1 MATHQRGKSAP
12 ERLISSYIDALGF
25 LKFHGFW
32 QVSKTLDRI
41 PNLPKRLLAL
51 RGYLKRESKSPGKV
65 RDRWAFS
72 QQQFDDFSATA
83 SGQLLDRE
91 LRAVKRRFK
100 KLTND
105 EYRLGNG
112 SKFRSLDTQVKYWN
126 NRSNVQQMADQL
138 MDKAKRKVK
147 QRMQQTSGPDSAATY
162 PEIGDYSDRT
172 QLQFKVA
179 IPPAATLRN
188 ANSPEASRLSAE
200 FQQLQTA
207 LSDFSQLLCDIWLKG
222 ELKTST
228 PGISHH
234 GQAHAIDFGVRENKK
249 GGQKIVGASNAGKWR
264 SSGFGKLLEQAMRDS
279 RHFHGPLK
287 HPNEPWH
294 WEFHH

>member
-1 MATHQRGKSAP
+1 MATFQRGKTDSQK
-12 ERLISSYIDALGF
+12 LISGYIDALG
-25 LKFHGFW
+25 LLGFHGFW
-32 QVSKTLDRI
+32 QVSRTLDRI

-51 RGYLKRESKSPGKV
+51 RGYLKREKKSPGRV
-65 RDRWAFS
+65 RDRWAFT

-83 SGQLLDRE
+83 AGELLTRE

-100 KLTND
+100 KLTDD
-105 EYRLGNG
+105 EFRLGNG

-126 NRSNVQQMADQL
+126 GRSNVQQMADQL
-138 MDKAKRKVK
+138 MEKMNRKVK
-147 QRMQQTSGPDSAATY
+147 KRMQEKTGSFQIPTY
-162 PEIGDYSDRT
+162 PTIGDYADRT

-188 ANSPEASRLSAE
+188 PNSPEAPRLSAE
-200 FQQLQTA
+200 FQQLQSA
-207 LSDFSQLLCDIWLKG
+207 FEDFSEQLCGIWLKG

-234 GQAHAIDFGVRENKK
+234 GQAHAIDFGIRENKK
-249 GGQKIVGASNAGKWR
+249 GGKKLVGASNAAKWK
-264 SSGFGKLLEQAMRDS
+264 SSGFGKLLEQAMRGS
-279 RHFHGPLK
+279 KHFHGPLK

-294 WEFHH
+294 WEFH